1 MKIDFKI
8 IFFSFLL
15 ILAVGGLLFPLLPTD
30 GMISGHIV
38 AVYRNGQYNRT
49 FHFKIEEGF
58 IKDIDADNKDGRTV
72 DIVVPSN
79 IYDTYKVGDNV
90 KVTYNPIMKTLNAI
104 SKQ

>member
-1 MKIDFKI
+1 MKTDFKI

-15 ILAVGGLLFPLLPTD
+15 ILAIGGLLLPLLPTD
-30 GMISGHIV
+30 GTISGHIA

-58 IKDIDADNKDGRTV
+58 IKNIDSDNKDGRTV

-79 IYDTYKVGDNV
+79 IYDTYEVGDNV
-90 KVTYNPIMKTLNAI
+90 KITYNPILKTLNKI
-104 SKQ
+104 SRQ